1 MNQTSTKR
9 DDVPR
14 TRRARLQEIFRDESN
29 GGLTV
34 IVAAIVA
41 IFWANSAW
49 SNTYQS
55 FINTEIGTDNF
66 HLSVAHWVAD
76 LLLAFFFFVVGVE
89 LKHEISFGS
98 LSSFRKALLPTSAA
112 LGGMFVSALLFYV
125 ININAEHRTAWA
137 IPIST
142 DIAFALALLA
152 VVGKKLSQQLRIFL
166 LTVAVVNDLAAITVI
181 ALFYGG
187 TLKWNYLLAALIAIS
202 IFGLIQ
208 RTSVTSLAVYL
219 PLAIIAW
226 YAMYVSGIHATVAGV
241 LLGLV
246 MRNREHADESSSPAA
261 HAEHVLRPFTA
272 GFCVPMFALVTA
284 GISVAGIN
292 WRDSLFNS
300 LSLGIFVGLMVGQP
314 LGVLLATRIAT
325 LASRSKIP
333 VGMSWLDIWVVG
345 LLAAIGFTV
354 ALLVSDVSFIDDPEK
369 LATAKLAILVTN
381 IAAMAQATIGIRI
394 RLHLQGKSAT

>member
-1 MNQTSTKR
+1 MTLR

-34 IVAAIVA
+34 IAAAIIAV
-41 IFWANSAW
+41 IWASSPW
-49 SNTYQS
+49 STNYNN
-55 FINTEIGTDNF
+55 FISTEIGTASF
-66 HLSVAHWVAD
+66 HLSFAHWVSD

-89 LKHEISFGS
+89 LRHEISYGS
-98 LSSFRKALLPTSAA
+98 LSSFRKAVIPTSAA
-112 LGGMFVSALLFYV
+112 LGGMAISAIIFYV
-125 ININAEHRTAWA
+125 INLDSQFKEAWA

-152 VVGKKLSQQLRIFL
+152 VVGKKLSQQLRVFL

-181 ALFYGG
+181 ALFYGE
-187 TLKWNYLLAALIAIS
+187 TITWTYLITSIMAITV
-202 IFGLIQ
+202 FALIQ
-208 RTSVTSLAVYL
+208 RSHVTSLAIYIPV
-219 PLAIIAW
+219 AGIAW
-226 YAMYVSGIHATVAGV
+226 YSMYQSGVHATVAGV

-246 MRNREHADESSSPAA
+246 MRNRKHDDESFSPAA

-284 GISVAGIN
+284 GISVTSLS
-292 WRDSLFNS
+292 WSDSLFNS
-300 LSLGIFVGLMVGQP
+300 LALGIFLGLILGQP

-325 LASRSKIP
+325 MLARTKLP
-333 VGMSWLDIWVVG
+333 AGMSWLDVWIVG

-354 ALLVSDVSFIDDPEK
+354 ALLVSEVSFADSPEE
-369 LATAKLAILVTN
+369 LATAKLAILLTN
-381 IAAMAQATIGIRI
+381 VIAMGQATIGIQLRTY
-394 RLHLQGKSAT
+394 LQGKSVR